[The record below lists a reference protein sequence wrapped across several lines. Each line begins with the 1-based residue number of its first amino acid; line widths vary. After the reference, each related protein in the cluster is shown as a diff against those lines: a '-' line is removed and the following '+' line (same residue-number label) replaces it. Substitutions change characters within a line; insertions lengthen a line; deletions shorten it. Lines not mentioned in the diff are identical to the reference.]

1 MQKNISTLREQFSN
15 FLSSININGAVTVEE
30 NGNDF
35 IVHVEGYEP
44 LYAFTPD
51 QSKNLF
57 TLQLVNKQKEL
68 ESGINVDYIEAVV
81 FLADTMT
88 PYQFIIHQYP
98 QSQTT
103 YLIDEGDKKKGE
115 IWYSNSCPCGHGS
128 TNFRIE
134 KAVFT
139 SEVADISKLLE

>member
-1 MQKNISTLREQFSN
+1 MKEITTLQERLSN
-15 FLSSININGAVTVEE
+15 FLSSININGAVTVEQ
-30 NGNDF
+30 NGNDY
-35 IVHVEGYEP
+35 VVRVEGYEP
-44 LYAFTPD
+44 FYAFTPD
-51 QSKNLF
+51 QRENLF
-57 TLQLVNKQKEL
+57 TLQLINNQKEL

-88 PYQFIIHQYP
+88 PYQFIIYQYP

-115 IWYSNSCPCGHGS
+115 IWYSNSCPCDHGS

-139 SEVADISKLLE
+139 SEVADLSKLLE